1 MSPLSLAELLQV
13 FPYSGELMWI
23 GLRPGKGEPMHIV
36 NEVLADTQSG
46 LVGDRYKGNSGRRQ
60 VTLLQYEHLAVL
72 ESMLGKMIPPEV
84 LRRNLLIK
92 GVNLLALKN
101 CQFKIG
107 TAVFQMTGLCHPC
120 SKMESKLGPGGY
132 NAMRG
137 HGGIN
142 AQVLHGGKISVG
154 DQVIVLNELF
164 F

>member
-1 MSPLSLAELLQV
+1 MSQLSLAELLQV

-23 GLRPGKGEPMHIV
+23 GVRPAKGEPMLV
-36 NEVLADTQSG
+36 VDEVLSDTRSG
-46 LVGDRYKGNSGRRQ
+46 LMGDRYNGNSGRRQ

-72 ESMLGKMIPPEV
+72 ESMLGKAIAPETI
-84 LRRNLLIK
+84 RRNLLIK

-107 TAVFQMTGLCHPC
+107 EAVFQMTGLCHPC
-120 SKMESKLGPGGY
+120 SKMENKLGAGGY

-142 AQVLHGGKISVG
+142 AQVLQGGLIRVG
-154 DQVIVLNELF
+154 DKLTVLND
-164 F
+164 

>member
-1 MSPLSLAELLQV
+1 MSQLSLAELLQV
-13 FPYSGELMWI
+13 FPYSGEVMWI
-23 GLRPGKGEPMHIV
+23 GVRPGKDEPILV
-36 NEVLADTQSG
+36 LDEVLADTRSG
-46 LVGDRYKGNSGRRQ
+46 LIGDRYNGNSGRRQ

-72 ESMLGKMIPPEV
+72 ESMLGKTIAPET

-107 TAVFQMTGLCHPC
+107 EAVFQMTGLCHPC
-120 SKMESKLGPGGY
+120 SKMENKLGVGGY

-142 AQVLHGGKISVG
+142 AQVLQGGLIRVADKLT
-154 DQVIVLNELF
+154 VLKDEVF
-164 F
+164 

>member
-23 GLRPGKGEPMHIV
+23 GLRPSKGEPMLKV
-36 NEVLADTQSG
+36 DEVLVDTQSG
-46 LVGDRYKGNSGRRQ
+46 LIGDRYQGNSGRRQ

-72 ESMLGKMIPPEV
+72 ESMLGKVIPPEV

-101 CQFKIG
+101 CQFKMG

-120 SKMESKLGPGGY
+120 SKMETKLGPGGY

-142 AQVLHGGKISVG
+142 AQVLQGGKISVG
-154 DQVIVLNELF
+154 DKLIVLQ
-164 F
+164 

>member
-1 MSPLSLAELLQV
+1 MSQLSLAELLQV

-23 GLRPGKGEPMHIV
+23 GVRPAKGEPMLV
-36 NEVLADTQSG
+36 VDEVLADTRSG
-46 LVGDRYKGNSGRRQ
+46 LMGDRYNGNSGRRQ

-72 ESMLGKMIPPEV
+72 ESMLGKAIAPETI
-84 LRRNLLIK
+84 RRNLLIK

-107 TAVFQMTGLCHPC
+107 EAVFQMTGLCHPC
-120 SKMESKLGPGGY
+120 SKMENKLGAGGY

-142 AQVLHGGKISVG
+142 AQVLQGGLIRVG
-154 DQVIVLNELF
+154 DKLTVLND
-164 F
+164 

>member
-1 MSPLSLAELLQV
+1 MSPLSLAELLEV

-23 GLRPGKGEPMHIV
+23 GLRPGKGEPMLKV
-36 NEVLADTQSG
+36 DEVLVDTQSG
-46 LVGDRYKGNSGRRQ
+46 LIGDRYQGNSGRRQ

-72 ESMLGKMIPPEV
+72 ESMLGKVIPPEV

-101 CQFKIG
+101 CQFKMG

-120 SKMESKLGPGGY
+120 SKMETKLGPGGY

-142 AQVLHGGKISVG
+142 AQVLQGGKISVG
-154 DQVIVLNELF
+154 DKLIVLNE
-164 F
+164 

>member
-1 MSPLSLAELLQV
+1 MSPLSLAELLQI

-23 GLRPGKGEPMHIV
+23 GVRPGKGEPMIV
-36 NEVLADTQSG
+36 VDEVLADTRSG
-46 LVGDRYKGNSGRRQ
+46 LIGDRYNGNSGRRQ

-72 ESMLGKMIPPEV
+72 GSMLEKSIDPEV

-92 GVNLLALKN
+92 GVNLVALKN

-107 TAVFQMTGLCHPC
+107 DAVFQMTGLCHPC
-120 SKMESKLGPGGY
+120 SKIESKLGSGGY

-142 AQVLHGGKISVG
+142 AQVVQGGIIRVG
-154 DQVIVLNELF
+154 DKLTVLKD
-164 F
+164 

>member
-23 GLRPGKGEPMHIV
+23 GLRPSKGEPMLKV
-36 NEVLADTQSG
+36 DEVLVDTQSG
-46 LVGDRYKGNSGRRQ
+46 LIGDRYQGNSGRRQ

-72 ESMLGKMIPPEV
+72 ESMLGQVIPPEV

-101 CQFKIG
+101 CQFKMG

-120 SKMESKLGPGGY
+120 SKMETKLGPGGY

-142 AQVLHGGKISVG
+142 AQVLQGGKISVG
-154 DQVIVLNELF
+154 DKLIVLQ
-164 F
+164 

>member
-1 MSPLSLAELLQV
+1 
-13 FPYSGELMWI
+13 MWI
-23 GLRPGKGEPMHIV
+23 GLRPGKGEPMRIV

-60 VTLLQYEHLAVL
+60 VTLLQYEHIAVL
-72 ESMLGKMIPPEV
+72 ESMLGKVIPPEV

-142 AQVLHGGKISVG
+142 AQVLQSGKISVG
-154 DQVIVLNELF
+154 DQVIVLSE
-164 F
+164 

>member
-1 MSPLSLAELLQV
+1 MSQLSLAELLQV

-23 GLRPGKGEPMHIV
+23 GVRPAKGEPMLV
-36 NEVLADTQSG
+36 VDEVLADKRSG
-46 LVGDRYKGNSGRRQ
+46 LMGDRYNGNSGRRQ

-72 ESMLGKMIPPEV
+72 ESMLGKAIAPETI
-84 LRRNLLIK
+84 RRNLLIK

-107 TAVFQMTGLCHPC
+107 EAVFQMTGLCHPC
-120 SKMESKLGPGGY
+120 SKMENKLGAGGY

-142 AQVLHGGKISVG
+142 AQVLQGGLIRVG
-154 DQVIVLNELF
+154 DKLTVL
-164 F
+164 

>member
-1 MSPLSLAELLQV
+1 MSLLSLAELLQI

-23 GLRPGKGEPMHIV
+23 GVRPGKGEPMIV
-36 NEVLADTQSG
+36 VDEVLADTRSG
-46 LVGDRYKGNSGRRQ
+46 LIGDRYKGNSGRRQ
-60 VTLLQYEHLAVL
+60 VTLLQHEHLAVL
-72 ESMLGKMIPPEV
+72 ASMLGRTIEPEV

-107 TAVFQMTGLCHPC
+107 DAVFQMTGLCHPC
-120 SKMESKLGPGGY
+120 SKMENKLGSGGY

-142 AQVLHGGKISVG
+142 AQILQGGIIRVG
-154 DQVIVLNELF
+154 DKLTVLKN
-164 F
+164 

>member
-1 MSPLSLAELLQV
+1 MSQLSLAELLQV

-23 GLRPGKGEPMHIV
+23 GVRPSKGEPMIV
-36 NEVLADTQSG
+36 VDEVLADTRSG
-46 LVGDRYKGNSGRRQ
+46 LIGDRYNGNSGRRQ
-60 VTLLQYEHLAVL
+60 VTLIQHEHLAVL
-72 ESMLGKMIPPEV
+72 ESMLGKAIAPEV

-107 TAVFQMTGLCHPC
+107 EAVFQMTGLCHPC
-120 SKMESKLGPGGY
+120 SKMENKLGAGGY

-142 AQVLHGGKISVG
+142 AQVLQGGLIRVG
-154 DQVIVLNELF
+154 DKLTVLND
-164 F
+164 

>member
-1 MSPLSLAELLQV
+1 MSPLSLAELLQM

-23 GLRPGKGEPMHIV
+23 GVRPGKGEPMIV
-36 NEVLADTQSG
+36 LDEVLADTRSG
-46 LVGDRYKGNSGRRQ
+46 LIGDRYNGNSGRRQ

-72 ESMLGKMIPPEV
+72 GSMLDKSIDPEV

-92 GVNLLALKN
+92 GVNLVALRN

-107 TAVFQMTGLCHPC
+107 DAVFQMTGLCHPC
-120 SKMESKLGPGGY
+120 SKIESKLGSGGY

-142 AQVLHGGKISVG
+142 AQVVQGGIIRVG
-154 DQVIVLNELF
+154 DKLTVLKD
-164 F
+164 

>member
-23 GLRPGKGEPMHIV
+23 GLRPGKGEPMLRV
-36 NEVLADTQSG
+36 DEVLVDTQSG
-46 LVGDRYKGNSGRRQ
+46 LIGDRYQGNSGRRQ

-72 ESMLGKMIPPEV
+72 ESMLGKVIPPEV

-92 GVNLLALKN
+92 GLNLLALKN
-101 CQFKIG
+101 CHFKMG

-120 SKMESKLGPGGY
+120 SKMETKLGPGGY

-142 AQVLHGGKISVG
+142 AQVLQGGKISVG
-154 DQVIVLNELF
+154 DKLIVLQ
-164 F
+164 

>member
-1 MSPLSLAELLQV
+1 MSPLSLAELLQI

-23 GLRPGKGEPMHIV
+23 GVRPGKGEPMIV
-36 NEVLADTQSG
+36 VDEVLADTRSG
-46 LVGDRYKGNSGRRQ
+46 LIGDRYNGNSGRRQ

-72 ESMLGKMIPPEV
+72 GSMLDKSIDPEV

-92 GVNLLALKN
+92 GVNLVALKN

-107 TAVFQMTGLCHPC
+107 DAVFQMTGLCHPC
-120 SKMESKLGPGGY
+120 SKIESKLGSGGY

-142 AQVLHGGKISVG
+142 AQVVQGGIIRVG
-154 DQVIVLNELF
+154 DKLTVLKD
-164 F
+164 

>member
-23 GLRPGKGEPMHIV
+23 GLRPGKGEPMLKV
-36 NEVLADTQSG
+36 DEVLVDTQSG
-46 LVGDRYKGNSGRRQ
+46 LIGDRYQGNSGRRQ

-72 ESMLGKMIPPEV
+72 ESMLGKVIPPEV

-101 CQFKIG
+101 CQFKMG

-120 SKMESKLGPGGY
+120 SKMETKLGPGGY

-142 AQVLHGGKISVG
+142 AQVLQGGKISVG
-154 DQVIVLNELF
+154 DKLIVLNE
-164 F
+164 